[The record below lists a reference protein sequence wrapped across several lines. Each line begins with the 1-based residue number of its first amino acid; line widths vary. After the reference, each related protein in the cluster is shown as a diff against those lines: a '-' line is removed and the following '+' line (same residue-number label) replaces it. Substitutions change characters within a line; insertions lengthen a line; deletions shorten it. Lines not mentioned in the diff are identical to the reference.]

1 MNYSDLYS
9 EDLNLAINQIPN
21 LKELFGGKVLVTGA
35 TGMVGSGIVD
45 MLLQMNRTFNAGVV
59 ISVSSRSKE
68 KVETRFESQIDGKQL
83 KYVSYDSL
91 LNINIEEKYDYVIHA
106 AAPANPREYG
116 QHPFKTI
123 DSIVTGTSS
132 MLKVS
137 KKSGAKRFLYISS
150 SEVYGK
156 KQTADPYKEND
167 YGFVDILNSRSCYPI
182 AKRASETLCISFA
195 KEYDMPVVIARLG
208 HIYGPTMTSGDNR
221 VAADFV
227 RLAIDGKDI
236 VLKSK
241 GDQKRSHCYVV
252 DCASAILTILINGE
266 NGGAYNISNPESI
279 STIKEYAE
287 CVCNNTDSKLTF
299 DIPTETEAE
308 AFNPMHNASL
318 DSEMLARL
326 GWKGLFD
333 LETGVNHTIKILA
346 NDRNT

>member
-9 EDLNLAINQIPN
+9 EDLILAINQIPN
-21 LKELFGGKVLVTGA
+21 LNELLGKRVLITGS

-59 ISVSSRSKE
+59 ISVSSRLKK
-68 KVETRFESQIDGKQL
+68 KVENRFENLIDGKQL
-83 KYVSYDSL
+83 KFVSYDSL
-91 LNINIEEKYDYVIHA
+91 LDTDVEEQYDYVIHA
-106 AAPANPREYG
+106 AAPANPKEYG
-116 QHPFKTI
+116 QHPFETI
-123 DSIVTGTSS
+123 NSIVAGTSS
-132 MLKVS
+132 MLNVS

-167 YGFVDILNSRSCYPI
+167 YGFVDLLNSRSCYPMS
-182 AKRASETLCISFA
+182 KRTAETLCISFS
-195 KEYDMPVVIARLG
+195 KEYDMPVVVARLG

-227 RLAIDGKDI
+227 RLAIDGEDI

-252 DCASAILTILINGE
+252 DCASAILTILINGD
-266 NGGAYNISNPESI
+266 NGKAYNISNPTSI

-299 DIPTETEAE
+299 DIPTEAEAQ
-308 AFNPMHNASL
+308 AFNPMQNASL
-318 DSEMLARL
+318 NSEALEAL
-326 GWKGLFD
+326 GWKGCFD
-333 LETGVNHTIKILA
+333 LNTGVKHTIEILKGEK
-346 NDRNT
+346 NT